1 MDKLLAGLS
10 EPDHSGSALELPHLT
25 PLAQANV
32 PGFSYDDYQE
42 FIALSTWWIDRMIV
56 TDTPLREKLVLLLH
70 EQFPTSYQ
78 KVGYADLMYRQNE
91 LFRTL
96 GPGSFEELTLA
107 VAQDPAMLIWLDTGT
122 DYKAHPNE
130 NFAREL
136 MERFTMG
143 VGNYTEEDVRQ
154 SARAF
159 TGWTLDYT
167 TGDFFFNIYDHDSG
181 EKRFLG
187 KTGRWQGQDIINI
200 VTHTTASSKWVVT
213 RLWSWLAYPVTTEDP
228 VVADLAHG
236 YKKDLNVTNLLSAI
250 LHHPDFVST
259 RAMNGLVKQPVEY
272 LVGTLRLLG
281 LRTAAF
287 SEGTLVYLLA
297 ALGQQLLR
305 PPERRRLGPEPV
317 LAVDLGEQQPAVSC
331 LERRAVRRPHR
342 SPGPERQPRCAGRR
356 RQEVARNRRLV
367 GSDLPG
373 TLEDSRQGE
382 CAGAVGH
389 GPCLSRIPTQLIGAP
404 SWRSPSP
411 DATFFPAASAS
422 VRQARCMQLSAR
434 LGHWPDRDQGREH
447 PRPRLRAAPRAAQ
460 KWNERWF
467 SALCTAATTV

>member
-1 MDKLLAGLS
+1 MTTSSNTRALAHLYRRAGFGATPAEIEAAEKIGYEASVDNLLAGLS
-10 EPDHSGSALELPHLT
+10 EPDHAGAALELPQLT

-56 TDTPLREKLVLLLH
+56 TDTPLREKLALLLH

-91 LFRTL
+91 LFRTM

-167 TGDFFFNIYDHDSG
+167 TGNFFFNVYDHDGG

-200 VTHTTASSKWVVT
+200 VTHTTASSKWVVA
-213 RLWSWLAYPVTTEDP
+213 RLWSWLANPVTTKDP
-228 VVADLAHG
+228 VVAELATG
-236 YKKDLNVTNLLSAI
+236 YKKDLNVTNLLTAM
-250 LHHPDFVST
+250 LHHPAFLSA
-259 RAMNGLVKQPVEY
+259 RAMNRPCEATGRVP
-272 LVGTLRLLG
+272 GGMLRLLG
-281 LRTAAF
+281 RATAAF

-297 ALGQQLLR
+297 ALGQQLFVPLNVGGWGQN
-305 PPERRRLGPEPV
+305 EHCCRL
-317 LAVDLGEQQPAVSC
+317 
-331 LERRAVRRPHR
+331 RRATTS
-342 SPGPERQPRCAGRR
+342 SP
-356 RQEVARNRRLV
+356 LH
-367 GSDLPG
+367 G
-373 TLEDSRQGE
+373 TLPS
-382 CAGAVGH
+382 
-389 GPCLSRIPTQLIGAP
+389 TQ
-404 SWRSPSP
+404 
-411 DATFFPAASAS
+411 T
-422 VRQARCMQLSAR
+422 
-434 LGHWPDRDQGREH
+434 
-447 PRPRLRAAPRAAQ
+447 
-460 KWNERWF
+460 
-467 SALCTAATTV
+467 

>member
-1 MDKLLAGLS
+1 M
-10 EPDHSGSALELPHLT
+10 PQLT

-56 TDTPLREKLVLLLH
+56 TDTPRREKLVLLLH

-122 DYKAHPNE
+122 DHKAHPNE

-167 TGDFFFNIYDHDSG
+167 TGNFFFNVYDHDGG

-200 VTHTTASSKWVVT
+200 VTHTTASSKWVAA

-228 VVADLAHG
+228 VVDDLAPG
-236 YKKDLNVTNLLSAI
+236 YEKDLNVTNLLTAI
-250 LHHPDFVST
+250 LHHPDFVSR
-259 RAMNGLVKQPVEY
+259 RALNGLVKQPVEY

-297 ALGQQLLR
+297 ALGQQLFVPLNVGGWGQNQYW
-305 PPERRRLGPEPV
+305 LSTSASNNQLS
-317 LAVDLGEQQPAVSC
+317 LAWNVAQYADLTEI
-331 LERRAVRRPHR
+331 L
-342 SPGPERQPRCAGRR
+342 
-356 RQEVARNRRLV
+356 
-367 GSDLPG
+367 DLNG
-373 TLEDSRQGE
+373 N
-382 CAGAVGH
+382 
-389 GPCLSRIPTQLIGAP
+389 
-404 SWRSPSP
+404 
-411 DATFFPAASAS
+411 PAAQVDAVKKLLAIDVWSDRTYRALWKTADNGSAQELL
-422 VRQARCMQLSAR
+422 VM
-434 LGHWPDRDQGREH
+434 
-447 PRPRLRAAPRAAQ
+447 
-460 KWNERWF
+460 
-467 SALCTAATTV
+467 ALVSPEYLLN

>member
-1 MDKLLAGLS
+1 MTTSSTTRALAHLYRRAGFGATPAEIEAAEKIGYEASVDNLLAGLS
-10 EPDHSGSALELPHLT
+10 EPDHAGSAVELPQLT

-42 FIALSTWWIDRMIV
+42 FVALSTWWIDRMIV

-78 KVGYADLMYRQNE
+78 KVGYADLMYRQNQI
-91 LFRTL
+91 FRTL

-167 TGDFFFNIYDHDSG
+167 TGNFFFNVYDHDGG

-187 KTGRWQGQDIINI
+187 KTGRWQGQDIVNI
-200 VTHTTASSKWVVT
+200 VTHTTASSKWVVA
-213 RLWSWLAYPVTTEDP
+213 RLWSWLAYPVTTEDR
-228 VVADLAHG
+228 VVADLAPG

-287 SEGTLVYLLA
+287 SEGSLVYLLA
-297 ALGQQLLR
+297 ALGQQLFV
-305 PPERRRLGPEPV
+305 PM
-317 LAVDLGEQQPAVSC
+317 
-331 LERRAVRRPHR
+331 
-342 SPGPERQPRCAGRR
+342 
-356 RQEVARNRRLV
+356 NV
-367 GSDLPG
+367 GG
-373 TLEDSRQGE
+373 WGQNQYW
-382 CAGAVGH
+382 
-389 GPCLSRIPTQLIGAP
+389 LST
-404 SWRSPSP
+404 SSSNN
-411 DATFFPAASAS
+411 
-422 VRQARCMQLSAR
+422 QLSLAWSVAQYAD
-434 LGHWPDRDQGREH
+434 LTEVLDLNGNPGAQVDTVKKMLAIDAWSDRTY
-447 PRPRLRAAPRAAQ
+447 RALWKTADKGSAQ
-460 KWNERWF
+460 ELLVM
-467 SALCTAATTV
+467 ALVSPEYLLN

>member
-1 MDKLLAGLS
+1 MTTSSTTRALAHLYRRAGFGATPAEIEAAEKIGYEASADKLLAGLS
-10 EPDHSGSALELPHLT
+10 EPDHAGSALEFPQLT

-32 PGFSYDDYQE
+32 PGYSYDDYQE

-78 KVGYADLMYRQNE
+78 KVGYADLMYHQNE

-167 TGDFFFNIYDHDSG
+167 TGNFFFNVYDHDGG

-200 VTHTTASSKWVVT
+200 VTHTTASSKWVVA
-213 RLWSWLAYPVTTEDP
+213 RLWSWLAYPVTTEDS
-228 VVADLAHG
+228 VVADLAPG

-297 ALGQQLLR
+297 ALGQQLFV
-305 PPERRRLGPEPV
+305 PM
-317 LAVDLGEQQPAVSC
+317 
-331 LERRAVRRPHR
+331 
-342 SPGPERQPRCAGRR
+342 
-356 RQEVARNRRLV
+356 NV
-367 GSDLPG
+367 GG
-373 TLEDSRQGE
+373 WGQNQYW
-382 CAGAVGH
+382 
-389 GPCLSRIPTQLIGAP
+389 LST
-404 SWRSPSP
+404 
-411 DATFFPAASAS
+411 AASNN
-422 VRQARCMQLSAR
+422 QLSLAWNVAQYAD
-434 LGHWPDRDQGREH
+434 LTEILDLNGNPGAQVDAVKKLLAIDAWSDRTY
-447 PRPRLRAAPRAAQ
+447 RALWKTADKGSAQ
-460 KWNERWF
+460 ELLVM
-467 SALCTAATTV
+467 ALVSPEYLLN

>member
-1 MDKLLAGLS
+1 MTTSSTTRALAHLYRRAGFGATPAEIEAAEQIGYEASVDKLLAGLS

-32 PGFSYDDYQE
+32 PGYSYDDYQE

-167 TGDFFFNIYDHDSG
+167 TGDFFFNTYDHDSG

-236 YKKDLNVTNLLSAI
+236 YSKDLDVTNLLSAI

-297 ALGQQLLR
+297 ALGQQLFVPL
-305 PPERRRLGPEPV
+305 
-317 LAVDLGEQQPAVSC
+317 
-331 LERRAVRRPHR
+331 
-342 SPGPERQPRCAGRR
+342 
-356 RQEVARNRRLV
+356 NV
-367 GSDLPG
+367 GG
-373 TLEDSRQGE
+373 WGQNQYW
-382 CAGAVGH
+382 
-389 GPCLSRIPTQLIGAP
+389 LST
-404 SWRSPSP
+404 
-411 DATFFPAASAS
+411 SAS
-422 VRQARCMQLSAR
+422 NNQLSLAWNVAQYAD
-434 LGHWPDRDQGREH
+434 LTEVLDLNGNPGAQVDAVKKLLAIDAWSDRTY
-447 PRPRLRAAPRAAQ
+447 RALWKTADKGSAQ
-460 KWNERWF
+460 ELLVM
-467 SALCTAATTV
+467 ALVSPEYLLN

>member
-32 PGFSYDDYQE
+32 PGYSYDDYQE
-42 FIALSTWWIDRMIV
+42 FIALSTWWIDQMIV

-167 TGDFFFNIYDHDSG
+167 TGDFFFNTYDHDSG

-236 YKKDLNVTNLLSAI
+236 YSKDLDVTNLLSAI

-297 ALGQQLLR
+297 ALGQQLFVPL
-305 PPERRRLGPEPV
+305 
-317 LAVDLGEQQPAVSC
+317 
-331 LERRAVRRPHR
+331 
-342 SPGPERQPRCAGRR
+342 
-356 RQEVARNRRLV
+356 NV
-367 GSDLPG
+367 GG
-373 TLEDSRQGE
+373 WGQNQYW
-382 CAGAVGH
+382 
-389 GPCLSRIPTQLIGAP
+389 LST
-404 SWRSPSP
+404 
-411 DATFFPAASAS
+411 SAS
-422 VRQARCMQLSAR
+422 NNQLSLAWNVAQYAD
-434 LGHWPDRDQGREH
+434 LTEVLDLNGNPGAQVDAVKKLLAIDAWSDRTY
-447 PRPRLRAAPRAAQ
+447 RALWKTADKGSAQ
-460 KWNERWF
+460 ELLVM
-467 SALCTAATTV
+467 ALVSPEYLLN